1 MEKYVHKEIVYLQFT
16 VTSKFIVSILVN
28 PMMVL
33 VATQEYR
40 PELCR
45 ELWEI
50 VSVDSTVNNARKSM

>member
-1 MEKYVHKEIVYLQFT
+1 M
-16 VTSKFIVSILVN
+16 VSILTD

-33 VATQEYR
+33 VAMQEYL

-50 VSVDSTVNNARKSM
+50 VSVDSTVNSARESI